1 MAIVRC
7 RMHAPHGGDAD
18 FIAAVEPLGFPG
30 SALVCGSRACDE
42 PAFIWL
48 EGAEKMDY
56 DGGIRVFRA
65 GAGEMTVRSE
75 ERRVGKECVSTCR
88 SRWSPDH
95 SKKKKFNNNI
105 YEINRNIADLIQY

>member
-48 EGAEKMDY
+48 EGAEKLDY
-56 DGGIRVFRA
+56 DVGIRVFRA
-65 GAGEMTVRSE
+65 GAGAMKVRGVRAQRSE
-75 ERRVGKECVSTCR
+75 EHTSELPSLMRNPDAA
-88 SRWSPDH
+88 SR
-95 SKKKKFNNNI
+95 
-105 YEINRNIADLIQY
+105 L

>member
-65 GAGEMTVRSE
+65 GAGEMKVR
-75 ERRVGKECVSTCR
+75 
-88 SRWSPDH
+88 
-95 SKKKKFNNNI
+95 
-105 YEINRNIADLIQY
+105 AA